1 MDKDHIGRFFTN
13 IPHIFALYS
22 DRTYGNMKFT
32 EYKEGEAN
40 REFLRDKLP
49 GSNSH
54 IVLAKVNHSGKIAV
68 VDSYNP
74 EYFETVIE
82 SDALV
87 ASKINNL
94 YLAVTFA
101 DCPPVFLVDPVE
113 NIFAAVHC
121 GWRPVVND
129 ILCNVFNKMLEMGA
143 DAKIIHAAVGP
154 GICKKCYEFSKKDA
168 GKYFKPY
175 KNFIYQSEKPG
186 KCKLDLTGIIKYQL
200 IEKLGINPAYVE
212 ESYDCTNCRNDLY
225 FSFRKEK
232 MNPEHIRAGIAL
244 IGMQKIINFPA

>member
-13 IPHIFALYS
+13 IPHVFAIYS
-22 DRTYGNMKFT
+22 RRIHGNMKYT

-54 IVLAKVNHSGKIAV
+54 LVLANVNHSGKILV
-68 VDSYNP
+68 IDSYDP
-74 EYFETVIE
+74 EYFETVVE
-82 SDALV
+82 SDALI

-121 GWRPVVND
+121 GWRPVAKD
-129 ILCNVFNKMLEMGA
+129 ILLNVFNKMQEMGA
-143 DAKIIHAAVGP
+143 ERKNLHAAIGP
-154 GICKKCYEFSKKDA
+154 GICKKCYEFGRKEANEYFHCYKD
-168 GKYFKPY
+168 
-175 KNFIYQSEKPG
+175 FIRKSRKSEK
-186 KCKLDLTGIIKYQL
+186 CHLDLKGIVEYQL
-200 IEKLGINPAYVE
+200 TKELGINKRYLE
-212 ESYDCTNCRNDLY
+212 ISKDCTCCQKDVY
-225 FSFRKEK
+225 FSYRGEK
-232 MNPEHIRAGIAL
+232 MDQENIRACIAF
-244 IGMQKIINFPA
+244 IGLRKLRNLPA